1 MGRMARRILG
11 LVALVLS
18 LAVVRVPAVQGQAT
32 RSADPAIL
40 IKARNWIGTAAA
52 RAAVKSLEATG
63 TQTLSTG
70 PVYAY
75 HFKYLLPD
83 KYMKDYP
90 GMTHVVSGPD
100 WWSIPPFNPALLPA
114 PVSLDKRHADLNL
127 DSTLFL
133 LTPPPASRVVI
144 TAKGRGT
151 AEALAGDIV
160 DIVFPGP
167 LALTFVFDPKDG
179 HPIGYTKPYRIIGA
193 TRGDSAGIMTTKL
206 EDYRVVNGVKFP
218 FKITSTYGGHID
230 ATVITSIRVNEG
242 VSAADFGKH

>member
-1 MGRMARRILG
+1 MMRRILG
-11 LVALVLS
+11 FVVLVLS
-18 LAVVRVPAVQGQAT
+18 LAIVLVPAVQGQAT

-83 KYMKDYP
+83 KYMKDFP

-114 PVSLDKRHADLNL
+114 PISLDKRHANLNL

-151 AEALAGDIV
+151 VEGLTGEIV
-160 DIVFPGP
+160 DMVFPGP
-167 LALTFVFDPKDG
+167 LALALVFDPNDG
-179 HPIGYTKPYRIIGA
+179 HPIGYTNHYQIIGA
-193 TRGDSAGIMTTKL
+193 TRGDSAGIMTTRL

-218 FKITSTYGGHID
+218 FKLTSIYGDRVD
-230 ATVITSIRVNEG
+230 ATVIKSIRVNEG
-242 VSAADFGKH
+242 VSAADFARR